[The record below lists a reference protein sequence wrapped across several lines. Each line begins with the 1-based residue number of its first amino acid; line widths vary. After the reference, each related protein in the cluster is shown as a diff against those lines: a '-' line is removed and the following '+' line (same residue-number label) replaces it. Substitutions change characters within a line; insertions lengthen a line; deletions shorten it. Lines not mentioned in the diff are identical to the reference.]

1 MKRFILSALTIAVG
15 AYLINANAQT
25 AGDATADHM
34 LKTKQ
39 DSVSYT
45 AGVQRT
51 EGLLP
56 YITKSLGVDTAYIK
70 EFIEGIKLVNYSGVT
85 PDMKAMHAGMQIGM
99 MVEERMLPML
109 RQEFKG
115 SIDTLDTELFYKG
128 FFDAIMNDNSVMNL
142 NDAKEYYADKAKQAI
157 ESANMANK
165 KAGEDFL
172 AANKKK
178 PGVVTTPSG
187 LQYKVLQKG
196 TGAVPTEDQTVV
208 VKYEGRLINGK
219 VFDTS
224 ENSKEKKL
232 SFKANQ
238 VIKGWTEALTMMP
251 TGSKWELYIPYNLA
265 YGERQ
270 VSKDI
275 SPYSTLI
282 FTVELLEI
290 EK

>member
-1 MKRFILSALTIAVG
+1 
-15 AYLINANAQT
+15 
-25 AGDATADHM
+25 M
-34 LKTKQ
+34 LKSKQ

-56 YITKSLGVDTAYIK
+56 YITKSLGVDTAYISY
-70 EFIEGIKLVNYSGVT
+70 FIEGLQDVVRRGVDPRT
-85 PDMKAMHAGMQIGM
+85 KAFHAGQQIGM

-109 RQEFKG
+109 REEFKG
-115 SIDTLDTELFYKG
+115 RIGNIDESLFYKG
-128 FFDAIMNDNSVMNL
+128 FIASINNDNSTMNL
-142 NDAKEYYADKAKQAI
+142 KAAKDYYTDAAKQAI
-157 ESANMANK
+157 EATKQANK

-172 AANKKK
+172 AANKQK
-178 PGVVTTPSG
+178 PGVITTPSG
-187 LQYKVLQKG
+187 LQYKVLKKG
-196 TGAVPTEDQTVV
+196 TGAIPTAEQTVV